1 MTNGSSW
8 RSLLSILLL
17 VIAVIRLVVT
27 CSKSDTAPTPLND
40 VLENNSRELIEA
52 SIRSAKMS
60 QENSNDFLY
69 HSYQSLDS
77 LSEQQQRQNYVTKLS
92 KDSLVTIDL
101 SSKIVVEK
109 NNFIQNNHDDTL
121 RMAFKTPKD
130 VTIFIHDLESTKGI
144 TDNFKALKKNCQLKI
159 DKSTFNTK
167 SFETLSYS
175 ISKENKKVNGFVLG
189 FHKKEYWT
197 FIEFESTKA
206 SKENLKEA
214 AIQFL
219 INNVKGK

>member
-1 MTNGSSW
+1 MSSGNNW

-17 VIAVIRLVVT
+17 VIAVIRIIVT
-27 CSKSDTAPTPLND
+27 CSKSDTTTNTLNN
-40 VLENNSRELIEA
+40 VLEDNSREQMEA
-52 SIRSAKMS
+52 NIRNAKIS
-60 QENSNDFLY
+60 QQNTNDYLY
-69 HSYQSLDS
+69 NSYQFIDS
-77 LSEQQQRQNYVTKLS
+77 LSDQEQKQNYVTKLS
-92 KDSLVTIDL
+92 KDSLLTIDL

-121 RMAFKTPKD
+121 RMAFKTPKEL
-130 VTIFIHDLESTKGI
+130 TIFIHDLESTNGI
-144 TDNFKALKKNCQLKI
+144 TENLKALKKNCQLKI

-175 ISKENKKVNGFVLG
+175 ITKEHKNINGFVLG

-206 SKENLKEA
+206 SKEQLKED
-214 AIQFL
+214 AIHFL